1 MPPARPISPAVAP
14 LLATAL
20 LLGWPGLALG
30 QRPPPPAEPAL
41 CQLTGMPPPGAF
53 APLLGDPREPQ
64 FAGAARFY
72 QGDERFN
79 VVGAANFG
87 ATLPLYGWEALGG
100 GIWQVGV
107 QAGVFSIFDLEADSM
122 DLINADYL
130 VGVPLTARYGPLSA
144 RARLLH
150 VSSHLGDE
158 FVLGGRVDERINLS
172 YEAVDL
178 LLSFDVAR
186 TVRLYGGGGTLVR
199 IDPGDL
205 NRPFAQGGVE
215 LAPPYPLLGGQLFPL
230 AAVDVPADDETGWD
244 PSVSVRAGI
253 EVQSGLLTGRRLCRR
268 WPATTYSGHSP
279 NGQFYENRIEF
290 WGLGLHFYF

>member
-1 MPPARPISPAVAP
+1 
-14 LLATAL
+14 
-20 LLGWPGLALG
+20 
-30 QRPPPPAEPAL
+30 
-41 CQLTGMPPPGAF
+41 
-53 APLLGDPREPQ
+53 
-64 FAGAARFY
+64 
-72 QGDERFN
+72 
-79 VVGAANFG
+79 
-87 ATLPLYGWEALGG
+87 
-100 GIWQVGV
+100 
-107 QAGVFSIFDLEADSM
+107 
-122 DLINADYL
+122 
-130 VGVPLTARYGPLSA
+130 
-144 RARLLH
+144 
-150 VSSHLGDE
+150 
-158 FVLGGRVDERINLS
+158 NLS

-268 WPATTYSGHSP
+268 WPATTAATRRTASSTRTGSSFGGSGSTSTSESP
-279 NGQFYENRIEF
+279 AHPLARPPQRSRSARSLARRMGFIR
-290 WGLGLHFYF
+290 